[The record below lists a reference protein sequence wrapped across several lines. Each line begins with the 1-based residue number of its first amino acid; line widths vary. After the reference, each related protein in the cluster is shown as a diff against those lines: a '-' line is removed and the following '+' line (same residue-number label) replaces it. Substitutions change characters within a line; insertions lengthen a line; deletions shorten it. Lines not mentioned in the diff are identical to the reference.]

1 MSLDSPIG
9 LGNLADDTL
18 RGCLMLDR
26 QQRELL
32 VVPYTPPPPP
42 RGLLI
47 LGIASFAIGGI
58 ALLGLAMADYS
69 TATTAWLVVIAT
81 LGFLAG
87 AVLLINGIRARQ
99 SFRKEMERAVEPT
112 PVKPVDGRTESIEA
126 V

>member
-1 MSLDSPIG
+1 
-9 LGNLADDTL
+9 
-18 RGCLMLDR
+18 MLDR

-47 LGIASFAIGGI
+47 LGTASFAIGGI

-99 SFRKEMERAVEPT
+99 SFRQEMERAVEPT